1 MNDAEKKYNE
11 CVELLYSLH
20 DVITVVCQ
28 LTNVRNK
35 TAMQILKESVDSME
49 EYNNATPEEKAVIEA
64 ETDKIF
70 EMLEQELGE
79 ELQVTNN
86 RKKKTKK
93 PNKDRLN

>member
-1 MNDAEKKYNE
+1 MSDAEKKYNE

>member
-1 MNDAEKKYNE
+1 MSDAEKKYNE

-28 LTNVRNK
+28 LNNVRNK